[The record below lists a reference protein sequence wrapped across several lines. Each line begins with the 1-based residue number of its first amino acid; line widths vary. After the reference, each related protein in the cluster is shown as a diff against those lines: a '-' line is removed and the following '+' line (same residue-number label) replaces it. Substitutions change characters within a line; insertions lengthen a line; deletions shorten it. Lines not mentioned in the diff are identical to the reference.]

1 MGFSKDYL
9 YNCEHPDYSDLGLPQ
24 KLIDELLGRMT
35 GCVYCNSTYDRE
47 DDTYYY
53 YSQVLTVEDLL
64 DDIGFTEKQ
73 KDKLYTELCCP
84 NCGCELDSESE
95 ITVDEYYFEEKYH
108 AKYIEKLTK
117 VVKPE
122 IIEFNNYL
130 IKYPYLGCKHKIG
143 KRLIKDISNLSKM
156 SIEEAIYFRARAPH
170 GNEIFTITSMLPP
183 DPNDSKVTITEGR
196 FNHFGQSHWY
206 LGNSKQLC
214 GAESS
219 HKKNCILWFQKIKI
233 KKAEN
238 ILDLSKEYI
247 SNYYNPDNT
256 DMYSLPV
263 TVAALLLSGFIT
275 KPQEKEGSWK
285 PEYILTRFIADI
297 CKEQGINGILYPSSL
312 YQTGKNLVVFDISKI
327 DYEFLDEPSLEIY
340 KNKDPLE
347 EYFKQL
353 EGDIRF

>member
-1 MGFSKDYL
+1 MGYSKDYL

-24 KLIDELLGRMT
+24 NLVDDLNGQLT
-35 GCVYCNSTYDRE
+35 GCIYCHATYDRE
-47 DDTYYY
+47 DDEYYFY
-53 YSQVLTVEDLL
+53 EPSCSFEQLL
-64 DDIGFTEKQ
+64 DEIGFDENEKEI
-73 KDKLYTELCCP
+73 LYENAVCP
-84 NCGCELDSESE
+84 CCGCNLDAESE
-95 ITVDEYYFEEKYH
+95 ITVNEYYHEEIYH

-117 VVKPE
+117 DIKPQ
-122 IIEFNNYL
+122 IIDFNNYL

-143 KRLIKDISNLSKM
+143 KKLFNDIKDLEKIN
-156 SIEEAIYFRARAPH
+156 IEDAVYYRARGPH
-170 GNEIFTITSMLPP
+170 GNEIFTNVSMLPP
-183 DPNDSKVTITEGR
+183 DPNDSKVKLTEGR
-196 FNHFGQSHWY
+196 FNHYGQAHWY

-238 ILDLSKEYI
+238 ILNLSKEYI
-247 SNYYNPDNT
+247 SNYFTPDNT

-312 YQTGKNLVVFDISKI
+312 YQTGINLVIFDISKI
-327 DYEFLDEPSLEIY
+327 DYEFEGEPSLEIY

-353 EGDIRF
+353 DEDVRF